1 MIVFP
6 AIDLRRG
13 QVVRLRQGDPQAAT
27 TYSDDPVAT
36 ALRWQE
42 EGASWIHVVN
52 LDGALGD
59 AETSRNLDQLTSI
72 KKACQL
78 PIQFGGGLRSLDNIE
93 DVLARGATRIILGT
107 VAVQQPELVEEAVK
121 RYGAERIV
129 IGVDARDGLV
139 AVSGWKDVTQLTPTD
154 VALHMRG
161 FGIQHLLFTDIG
173 RDMMLAGV
181 NVEATAELA
190 TATGMWVIASG
201 GVASLEDMRRLKA
214 VASSGIEGVIIG
226 QALYTGRLRL
236 ADAIAV
242 AKLESEERS

>member
-1 MIVFP
+1 MIVFT
-6 AIDLRRG
+6 AIDLRHG

-59 AETSRNLDQLTSI
+59 TETRRNLDRLASI
-72 KKACQL
+72 KKACRL
-78 PIQFGGGLRSLDNIE
+78 PIQFGGGLRSLANIE

-139 AVSGWKDVTQLTPTD
+139 AVSGWQDVTQLTPTE
-154 VALHMRG
+154 VALRMRG

-181 NVEATAELA
+181 NVDATADLA
-190 TATGMWVIASG
+190 RETGMWVIASG
-201 GVASLEDMRRLKA
+201 GVASLEDVRRLKA

-242 AKLESEERS
+242 AQLETEERS

>member
-13 QVVRLRQGDPQAAT
+13 QVVRLRQGDPKAVT

-59 AETSRNLDQLTSI
+59 TETHRNLDQLAAI
-72 KKACQL
+72 QEACRL
-78 PIQFGGGLRSLDNIE
+78 PIQFGGGMRSLDNIE
-93 DVLARGATRIILGT
+93 DVLERGASRIILGT
-107 VAVQQPELVEEAVK
+107 VAVQQPDLVEEAVK
-121 RYGAERIV
+121 RFGAERIV
-129 IGVDARDGLV
+129 VGVDARDGLV
-139 AVSGWKDVTQLTPTD
+139 AVSGWQDATQITPIE
-154 VALHMRG
+154 VALRMRG
-161 FGIQHLLFTDIG
+161 FGVQHLLFTDIG

-190 TATGMWVIASG
+190 RATGMWVIASG
-201 GVASLEDMRRLKA
+201 GVANLEDIRRLKV
-214 VASSGIEGVIIG
+214 VASAGIEGVIIG

-236 ADAIAV
+236 ADAIAL
-242 AKLESEERS
+242 AQPESEERS